1 MTELL
6 ERFNKINKELDET
19 NDKTILRN
27 IQLEHEISMKQLQ
40 EINNNLKNLGG
51 IQQ

>member
-6 ERFNKINKELDET
+6 ERFNKINKELDIT

-27 IQLEHEISMKQLQ
+27 IQLEHEINLKQLQ
-40 EINNNLKNLGG
+40 EVYNNLNNLGG
-51 IQQ
+51 NK